1 MNRWPQVVW
10 MPSNILFVGGPFDGE
25 RRMVSDGVYAYEFRY
40 AADEAGNRKAA
51 VYELGV
57 ETEDGGEFHFVG
69 MKDIPADKG

>member
-1 MNRWPQVVW
+1 
-10 MPSNILFVGGPFDGE
+10 
-25 RRMVSDGVYAYEFRY
+25 MVSDGVYAYEFRY